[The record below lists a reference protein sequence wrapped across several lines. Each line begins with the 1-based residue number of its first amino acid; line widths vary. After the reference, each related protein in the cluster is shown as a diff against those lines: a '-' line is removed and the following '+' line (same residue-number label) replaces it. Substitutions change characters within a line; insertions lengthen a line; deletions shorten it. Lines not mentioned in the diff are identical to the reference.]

1 MSIKYSAPAALALSS
16 LALAGLFG
24 AITPTSALA
33 ESATIRIEETPYR
46 GAVVTVEAG
55 VRVYRGLPS
64 QRFVV
69 INPGGKTP
77 LKLDLS
83 ETKVTKESR
92 SVSYNRHNIFV
103 YPVDIND

>member
-1 MSIKYSAPAALALSS
+1 MSIRYLASLALALSS
-16 LALAGLFG
+16 LALAG
-24 AITPTSALA
+24 AQSPASAQS
-33 ESATIRIEETPYR
+33 ESSTIRIEETPYR

-64 QRFVV
+64 ARFVV

-83 ETKVTKESR
+83 ETKVTKQSR
-92 SVSYNRHNIFV
+92 SVSFSRNNYFV